1 MTGWNVR
8 QSVSMSNLYID
19 IMTEENEAL
28 PCSEK
33 LAFDTYKEAE
43 AAAIVAEYQHG
54 TKLRP
59 YECRYCGL
67 WHLTSA

>member
-1 MTGWNVR
+1 
-8 QSVSMSNLYID
+8 MSNLYID

-59 YECRYCGL
+59 YECRHCGL
-67 WHLTSA
+67 WHLTSV